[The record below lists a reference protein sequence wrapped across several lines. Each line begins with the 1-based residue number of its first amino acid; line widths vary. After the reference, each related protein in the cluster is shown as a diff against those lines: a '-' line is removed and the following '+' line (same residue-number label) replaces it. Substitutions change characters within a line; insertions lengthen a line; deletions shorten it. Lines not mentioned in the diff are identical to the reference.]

1 VLVSDSDINADIM
14 SGTITLTDQ
23 HGHTAFLHHA
33 VDRRNGD
40 ARRSVGA
47 GRAQPARIFAIAR
60 LAIIG
65 GDARDG

>member
-1 VLVSDSDINADIM
+1 VSVLVSDSDVDADIM

-23 HGHTAFLHHA
+23 RGHTAFLHRV

-40 ARRSVGA
+40 ARRRVRGST
-47 GRAQPARIFAIAR
+47 ARIFAIVR